1 MKGKPITPSEKRK
14 ILKLLDK
21 GLTIKEVAK
30 EVGMSERTV
39 KKVKAEA
46 RPSTKPPMAPG
57 KAKEPRGIWL
67 SVMEDGV
74 QKQIQVIRFEDS
86 GSNSPPYKIL
96 TPEGAEYVT
105 EQASYGC
112 SQEEIASA
120 LGVSI
125 DTLMNG
131 QNGSTFR
138 EAYQKGIDN
147 CRRFLRRTQYNAAKD
162 GNTAMMIWLGKN
174 ILGQSDKV
182 SVESKS
188 DVTVDVTSRKSV
200 KEAAR
205 AILERE
211 GMLDDKQ

>member
-30 EVGMSERTV
+30 EVGMSENSV
-39 KKVKAEA
+39 KRVKAEA

-67 SVMEDGV
+67 SVMDDGV
-74 QKQIQVIRFEDS
+74 QKQIQVIRYEDS
-86 GSNSPPYKIL
+86 KTGAYSKIL

-120 LGVSI
+120 IGVDVI
-125 DTLMNG
+125 TLTNANNG
-131 QNGSTFR
+131 GLFR

-211 GMLDDKQ
+211 GLLDDKQ